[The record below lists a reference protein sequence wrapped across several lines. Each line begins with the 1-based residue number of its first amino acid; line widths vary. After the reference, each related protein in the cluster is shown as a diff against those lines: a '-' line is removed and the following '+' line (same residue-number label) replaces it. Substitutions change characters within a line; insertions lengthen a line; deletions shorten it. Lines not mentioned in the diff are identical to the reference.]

1 MATGNHLLPLSLDS
15 SQLLPVEAVFLS
27 TGTYWKRGNELFV
40 CWKQYWKLLLKLG
53 KSIFKDKPYSCQWT
67 PIFFNFFRDFLKWK
81 QLFRIAETCV
91 SISFIQLVQTD
102 FLPSGNGTFWS
113 GLFFC

>member
-67 PIFFNFFRDFLKWK
+67 PIFFNFFQRFFKVEAA
-81 QLFRIAETCV
+81 F
-91 SISFIQLVQTD
+91 SY
-102 FLPSGNGTFWS
+102 SGNVCLNILHPTS
-113 GLFFC
+113 ANGLSA